1 MTHFDTE
8 IILAGTFFSPFCS
21 NFQCLKKQGSEN
33 GMGGVVG
40 VECKRKRKQNSLSVV
55 TLMIYWSLVKGR
67 GTKEPLD
74 EGGRGEGKALKLN
87 IQKIK
92 IMAFSPVTS
101 WQIDGGKNGH
111 SDRLFFLGLQNH
123 CRQ

>member
-87 IQKIK
+87 IQKTK
-92 IMAFSPVTS
+92 IMPFGTITS
-101 WQIDGGKNGH
+101 W
-111 SDRLFFLGLQNH
+111 
-123 CRQ
+123 

>member
-1 MTHFDTE
+1 M
-8 IILAGTFFSPFCS
+8 
-21 NFQCLKKQGSEN
+21 
-33 GMGGVVG
+33 G

-74 EGGRGEGKALKLN
+74 EGGRGEGKDLKLN

-101 WQIDGGKNGH
+101 WQIDGETVETVT
-111 SDRLFFLGLQNH
+111 DLIFLGSKIPIGSDCSNQIPRCGSLEEKL
-123 CRQ
+123 